1 MPRPTP
7 RNPIQPVPFSPR
19 HPHIPHPSPPP
30 PVRSLPDLGV
40 GLDDAALDMKHFI
53 AKIEGDHDLYNTPT
67 STLTITLEK

>member
-1 MPRPTP
+1 MA
-7 RNPIQPVPFSPR
+7 
-19 HPHIPHPSPPP
+19 
-30 PVRSLPDLGV
+30 DLGV